1 MSSLSPSQYRI
12 AALAF
17 FVFAAGVVAMGWVP
31 GWYTIEGNERMLFGL
46 FAMSALDDITH
57 GVTAIAFLIASF
69 SGVHVQRLTFITFGS
84 YYALDAIFYL
94 LNGFVNTLPWLSDIA
109 LNLPHVVIS
118 TIMLLL
124 GYRLAPAPAR

>member
-1 MSSLSPSQYRI
+1 MRPLTPSQYRL

-17 FVFAAGVVAMGWVP
+17 FVFAAAVVAMGWVP
-31 GWYTIEGNERMLFGL
+31 GWYTYEGSERMLFGL

-57 GVTAIAFLIASF
+57 GVTAIAFLIAAF
-69 SGVHVQRLTFITFGS
+69 RGVPAMRLTFITFGS
-84 YYALDAIFYL
+84 YYALDALFYL

-118 TIMLLL
+118 TAMLLL
-124 GYRLAPAPAR
+124 GYRLVPEAR